1 MNNIIVEHFPLM
13 VRPVIKY
20 TENFVI
26 TGYLKNGRRFK
37 PIHTQ
42 TPQHYN
48 IWKGSIWVIRK
59 DNGKRKLVQRIW
71 N

>member
-26 TGYLKNGRRFK
+26 TGCLKNGRRFK
-37 PIHTQ
+37 PIYTQ

-48 IWKGSIWVIRK
+48 IWKGSIWK
-59 DNGKRKLVQRIW
+59 LDDNNKRTLVKRIV
-71 N
+71 

>member
-13 VRPVIKY
+13 ARPVIKY

-59 DNGKRKLVQRIW
+59 DNGKRKLIQRIW